1 MGKNRKNTKTY
12 KKMQKLTTHY
22 NFLDINLIKE
32 IEKYVKQSLCSPL
45 WTTSHGWPLGV
56 RLSTNPVSI
65 LELPNQ
71 FTNVIHKRL
80 KKTGLT
86 WKKDNP
92 PRKSLFYIYPPGGYI
107 AWHDDG
113 VYEFASIIFIN
124 PAWNLDWGGLFLY
137 EDLKGLGIRAEIPEF
152 NKCLINSGG
161 VPHGVSITSAHA
173 PPRYVIITFG
183 PNVQGENKKK
193 RGDKQWETWSKK
205 RNIVKP
211 KE

>member
-22 NFLDINLIKE
+22 NFLDINLINE
-32 IEKYVKQSLCSPL
+32 IYKYVKQSLYSPL
-45 WTTSHGWPLGV
+45 WKTSHGWPLGV
-56 RLSTNPVSI
+56 RLSTNPVAT
-65 LELPNQ
+65 LELPDQ

-92 PRKSLFYIYPPGGYI
+92 PHKSHFYIYPPGGYI
-107 AWHDDG
+107 AWHDD
-113 VYEFASIIFIN
+113 VLYEFASIIFIN
-124 PAWNLDWGGLFLY
+124 PAWNLDWGGLLLY

-173 PPRYVIITFG
+173 PPRHVIITFG
-183 PNVQGENKKK
+183 PDTDKKHTK
-193 RGDKQWETWSKK
+193 HMDKQWETWCKK

>member
-12 KKMQKLTTHY
+12 KKMQKLITHY

-32 IEKYVKQSLCSPL
+32 IEKYVKQSIRSPI
-45 WTTSHGWPLGV
+45 WRTSHGWPLAV
-56 RLSTNPVSI
+56 RLSTNPVAI
-65 LELPNQ
+65 LELPDQ

-92 PRKSLFYIYPPGGYI
+92 PQRSQFYIYPPGGSI

-113 VYEFASIIFIN
+113 LYDFASIIFIN
-124 PAWNLDWGGLFLY
+124 PIWNLDWGGLFLY

-161 VPHGVSITSAHA
+161 VPHGVSLTSAHA
-173 PPRYVIITFG
+173 PRRYVIITFG
-183 PNVQGENKKK
+183 PKVQGENKSEHMI
-193 RGDKQWETWSKK
+193 KQWETWSKK
-205 RNIVKP
+205 RNMVKP
-211 KE
+211 EE